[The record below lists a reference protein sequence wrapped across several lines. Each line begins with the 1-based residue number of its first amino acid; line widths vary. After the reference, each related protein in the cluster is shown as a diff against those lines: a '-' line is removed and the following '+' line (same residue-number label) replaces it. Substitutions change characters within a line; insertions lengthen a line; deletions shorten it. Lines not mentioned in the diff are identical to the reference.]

1 MRYSAALLAIILVT
15 ISACEINR
23 LRSAEEHYGQKRY
36 AAAIQESDEF
46 IPKANNG
53 ALRTRAELVR
63 SNSYYQLG
71 LIAVQRNSIDLAIR
85 FFKLSNS
92 SQADFELAKIYK
104 SRLLEAATVG
114 DFETQLLY
122 LNSILR
128 EIPTS
133 DLVPEMINRRI
144 VIYLDQIG
152 DADAAWHDYMNLFD
166 TYPGN
171 SYEVA
176 ARKSMERIVPN
187 KIAYGER
194 LANAGYFNEALAV
207 YFELAKYPI
216 IRTEEI
222 NALIGSTYRGQ
233 AELYLDQENYL
244 EADRFLRIALQY
256 IPEQRPQIEE
266 RLRQIV
272 DLFIKKGDA
281 FLAQRDFENAL
292 THYQRVFEIIPDY
305 PPARQAIERVRITQE
320 NIARAAQLF
329 RQAELTEASGKVADA
344 LKLYQQANGLDSNP
358 ETRTRISI
366 MQNTIEADRNPL
378 AFARK
383 IINEYRNGLLN
394 NRITQQKKQLLGR
407 YKNSEIRDSGWKFL
421 LSTGQYKYE
430 ARYDL
435 MTPQETFLY
444 VWQVSLKDRKII
456 PLNKISEELMK

>member
-23 LRSAEEHYGQKRY
+23 LRSAEEHFGQKRY

-152 DADAAWHDYMNLFD
+152 DTDAAWQDYMNLFD

-187 KIAYGER
+187 KVAYGRR
-194 LANAGYFNEALAV
+194 LADAGYFNEALAV

-216 IRTEEI
+216 IETDEI
-222 NALIGSTYRGQ
+222 NQLIGATYRGH
-233 AELYLDQENYL
+233 AEQYLDQENYL

-272 DLFIKKGDA
+272 GLFIQKGDNY
-281 FLAQRDFENAL
+281 LAQRDFESAL
-292 THYQRVFEIIPDY
+292 AHYQRVFEIIPDY
-305 PPARQAIERVRITQE
+305 APARQAIERLRTTQE
-320 NIARAAQLF
+320 NIAKAAQLF
-329 RQAELTEASGKVADA
+329 RQAELAEASGKVGDA
-344 LKLYQQANGLDSNP
+344 LKLYQQANSLDGTP
-358 ETRTRISI
+358 ETRNRIAI
-366 MQNTIEADRNPL
+366 MQNTIEADRNPQ

-383 IINEYRNGLLN
+383 IVNEYRNGLLN
-394 NRITQQKKQLLGR
+394 NRINQQIKQLLGR
-407 YKNSEIRDSGWKFL
+407 YKKSEIRDSGWKFL

-456 PLNKISEELMK
+456 PLNKISEDLLK